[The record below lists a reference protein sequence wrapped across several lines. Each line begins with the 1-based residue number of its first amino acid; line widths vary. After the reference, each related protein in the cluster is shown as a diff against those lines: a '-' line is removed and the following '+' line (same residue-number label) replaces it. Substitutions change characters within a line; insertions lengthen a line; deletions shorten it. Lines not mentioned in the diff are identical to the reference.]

1 MGKRKKK
8 KKRRHTTTAT
18 VRLTDEEYEVL
29 RRLCALKKT
38 SRTGHLARLATSQA
52 RKELL
57 NAQKTVK
64 K

>member
-1 MGKRKKK
+1 MKKE
-8 KKRRHTTTAT
+8 RRHTATVT
-18 VRLTDEEYEVL
+18 VRLTDEEDEVL
-29 RRLCALKKT
+29 RRLCALKQT
-38 SRTGHLARLATSQA
+38 SRTGYLARLATSQA